1 MSFDQFENQARLYVL
16 GALDASETSAFDEAR
31 RAFGARA
38 EEFIQECR
46 RLNAAFALS
55 LHPRP
60 PTMDAKQKLMALI
73 QKSLRRSE
81 AADHEEPEESHDMWG
96 ALETRP
102 RW

>member
-16 GALDASETSAFDEAR
+16 GALEASETDAFDEAR
-31 RAFGARA
+31 RAYGERA
-38 EEFIQECR
+38 EAFIQECR

-60 PTMDAKQKLMALI
+60 PTKDAKQKLMALI
-73 QKSLRRSE
+73 QKSLGMSQT
-81 AADHEEPEESHDMWG
+81 ADHEEAEEAHDNWG
-96 ALETRP
+96 ALQTRP